1 MIRISMLR
9 FLLFGLIL
17 LSASTVYCQQS
28 SAPTAREKTRDRL
41 GQLLQRVG
49 PEISVGF
56 RQSEKQPFNFVGIMK
71 DGLTVCDSLEVVVGV
86 TDNATIGFRIFPHYR
101 NSYVNIDRAKDT
113 PGLMKQLLRL
123 SDKNFLYWGAD
134 ESGDIFTGYTFTLES
149 GFPDEAIRI
158 VLRSIA
164 NTDKFIGEMRQAID
178 GGSAPGH

>member
-1 MIRISMLR
+1 MPRIPILR
-9 FLLFGLIL
+9 FLLFVSLL

-28 SAPTAREKTRDRL
+28 SAATAREKTRDRL

-49 PEISVGF
+49 PEIKVSF

-71 DGLTVCDSLEVVVGV
+71 DGLTICDSLEIVVGV

-101 NSYVNIDRAKDT
+101 NSYVNVDKAKDG
-113 PGLMKQLLRL
+113 PGLMRKMLRL

-158 VLRSIA
+158 VLVSIA
-164 NTDKFIGEMRQAID
+164 NTDKFIGEMRPAID
-178 GGSAPGH
+178 GSSAP